1 MGRDRLPSVSPPL
14 EVAVVVPASVWEGA
28 CCIGEVAAVDLCVEL
43 EVVVMVPAAVD
54 EVVAGPPVLQGAICK
69 VQQ

>member
-1 MGRDRLPSVSPPL
+1 M
-14 EVAVVVPASVWEGA
+14 VVPASVWEGA
-28 CCIGEVAAVDLCVEL
+28 CCMGEVAAVDLCVEL

>member
-1 MGRDRLPSVSPPL
+1 M
-14 EVAVVVPASVWEGA
+14 AVPASVWEGA